1 MLHSLQGRIFS
12 RSTGKINMEVRKS
25 MDHNI
30 ELLTEVYKN
39 ADMER
44 SVLGRLIRQCED
56 AEFRSL
62 MAEQFTV
69 YHSIMQATH
78 EALNLRGIL
87 VRDVITWGKKMV
99 FSSMSMHLR
108 IDKTSSHMAEML
120 VRGNVM
126 GLIDITKAL
135 REAEDADEAVLQL
148 AERLRSAQRRHMD
161 QLLRFV

>member
-1 MLHSLQGRIFS
+1 
-12 RSTGKINMEVRKS
+12 
-25 MDHNI
+25 MDRNI
-30 ELLTEVYKN
+30 ELLTEIYKN

-44 SVLGRLIRQCED
+44 SVLGRLIRQCDD

-62 MAEQFTV
+62 MADQFTV

-87 VRDVITWGKKMV
+87 VRDVITWGKKIV
-99 FSSMSMHLR
+99 FSSMAMHLR

-135 REAEDADEAVLQL
+135 REAEGADEAVLHL

-161 QLLRFV
+161 QLLHFV

>member
-1 MLHSLQGRIFS
+1 
-12 RSTGKINMEVRKS
+12 
-25 MDHNI
+25 MDQNI
-30 ELLTEVYKN
+30 ELLTEIYKN

-44 SVLGRLIRQCED
+44 AVLGRLIRQCED
-56 AEFRSL
+56 AEFRCM
-62 MAEQFTV
+62 MADQFTV

-78 EALNLRGIL
+78 EALNLRGVL
-87 VRDVITWGKKMV
+87 VRDVITFGKRMV
-99 FSSMSMHLR
+99 FSSMAMHLR

-135 REAEDADEAVLQL
+135 REAEGADEAVVHL